1 MLGEVP
7 PEPVSGTP
15 PSDDPEST
23 KPSPKARTW
32 NKVIRGLKAA
42 QKYSA
47 IGFTAFAGL
56 HLTSTIVLP
65 ALVSVDAGNSA
76 FMAARTL
83 YQSSLGEPLW
93 VFGSLLVHIASGLI
107 LHARRVYI
115 AKTRHGR
122 WIFGLTPTITSGL
135 ILSVFAT
142 AHIYA
147 TRLAPMMALGD
158 SSLINLD
165 FITWALKDNV
175 WVTGTSMILM
185 SVFYFDHALRGI
197 DYWYRL
203 GIKYYRN
210 AIVGV
215 MVGLTALS
223 LARIRAAPDITGWI
237 ASQYQLAH

>member
-1 MLGEVP
+1 MLGEVA

-15 PSDDPEST
+15 PNDDPDST

-32 NKVIRGLKAA
+32 NRIIQGLKAA

-65 ALVSVDAGNSA
+65 ALVSVDSGNAALMAG
-76 FMAARTL
+76 RTL

-93 VFGSLLVHIASGLI
+93 VYGSLLLHITSGLI

-122 WIFGLTPTITSGL
+122 WICGLTPTISSGL
-135 ILSVFAT
+135 ILTVLASS
-142 AHIYA
+142 HLYA
-147 TRLAPMMALGD
+147 TRLKPMMALGD
-158 SSLINLD
+158 SSLISLD
-165 FITWALKDNV
+165 FITWALRDNV
-175 WVTGTSMILM
+175 WVTGSAMILL
-185 SVFYFDHALRGI
+185 SFVFFDHALRGI

-210 AIVGV
+210 AIVGA

-223 LARIRAAPDITGWI
+223 LARIRAAPEVTGWI